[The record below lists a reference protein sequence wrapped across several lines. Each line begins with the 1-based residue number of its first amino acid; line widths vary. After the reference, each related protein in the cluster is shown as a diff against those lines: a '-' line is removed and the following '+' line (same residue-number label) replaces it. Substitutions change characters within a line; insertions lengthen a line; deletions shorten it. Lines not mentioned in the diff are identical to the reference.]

1 MKKIILTLVFVM
13 VAQFNFA
20 SVNDSILS
28 QARKYFQQ
36 ENYEEAINAYKQFL
50 RTTSENDLK
59 DVYVELAN
67 SYFKNNDKKNAV
79 NAIKNAIMK
88 YGFNETDFIYNQ
100 TILPKLSDYALA
112 QLYDDLDGLHDKY
125 LATLD

>member
-13 VAQFNFA
+13 VAQWNFA

-28 QARKYFQQ
+28 QARRYFEEQ
-36 ENYEEAINAYKQFL
+36 NYTEAINSYRQFIK
-50 RTTSENDLK
+50 SSSDSNLK

-67 SYFKNNDKKNAV
+67 SYYKNNDKKNAV
-79 NAIKNAIMK
+79 NTIKEAITK
-88 YGFNETDFIYNQ
+88 YGFVEADFIYNQ
-100 TILPKLSDYALA
+100 TILPKLSDYALSV
-112 QLYDDLDGLHDKY
+112 LYDDLEGLHKKY